1 MSRVAHFDTP
11 ILTLDTRSNDLLLLQ
26 HNPLLR
32 LRELIKAA
40 SISAQETLELLLRD
54 VGVGEDAARDA
65 LLQREHD
72 ELRDVRLGE
81 DAGGGLALLGGGL
94 VLDGVGRAVAST
106 MRC

>member
-1 MSRVAHFDTP
+1 MSRVAHLDTP
-11 ILTLDTRSNDLLLLQ
+11 ILTLYTRRNDLLLLQ
-26 HNPLLR
+26 HDSLAR
-32 LRELIKAA
+32 LRELVERT
-40 SISAQETLELLLRD
+40 SISAQEALELLLRD

-72 ELRDVRLGE
+72 ELRDVRLGK

-106 MRC
+106 ARY